1 MIVNPIL
8 KTRWPGLLAEKEL
21 LVRREDAC
29 HAISDTIYME
39 YLGAEKI
46 LQPMGKLRLA
56 YR

>member
-29 HAISDTIYME
+29 HAISDTI
-39 YLGAEKI
+39 
-46 LQPMGKLRLA
+46 
-56 YR
+56 